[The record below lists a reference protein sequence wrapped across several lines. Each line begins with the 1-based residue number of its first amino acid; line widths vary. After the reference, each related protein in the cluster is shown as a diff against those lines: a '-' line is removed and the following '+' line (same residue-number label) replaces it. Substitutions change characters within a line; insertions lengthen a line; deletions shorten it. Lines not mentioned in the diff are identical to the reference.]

1 MHCASLMFA
10 IPFSIKT
17 RKKLGVKGKTKDDFL
32 EFLEGSQRF
41 YLTDQYLET
50 ISRAKIGELRVLYTI
65 RLKQD
70 NEIIERPVRLRVAVY
85 LSITDTLI
93 RSGTKGMQFYLGS
106 LLARVIPEEER
117 GGGREGFCA
126 ETMTELADTLIPI
139 IHMLW
144 GEPVVILD
152 RGAKTSSIVDAF
164 KDLCRRHLGVGGEC
178 TFPASPPHFLV
189 NIAVNCPRRGG
200 DNGWS
205 MLRFAEENAREFYGI
220 AVSDEGYHNVMHEY
234 AWSKVKSWAWG
245 NRWYELNI
253 TSPVSVIGA
262 RCNIPRKEFEK
273 IIFTRR
279 EWLHGVYQQDPRKL
293 RIPSTILIMEW
304 ISYVRALL
312 VEYELLV
319 NSYVDEFHKVTE
331 RGGLLDFL
339 KFYRKVSTL
348 ISSLNKTSRLLEPA
362 YISKIPETYSL
373 YSNLLEYRG
382 VRGFQNSIK
391 LVVGQLEDM
400 TNDVFNVI
408 SNIVEINEN
417 RLLQIIASLVGAYSL
432 AEELTNLVGKAFPL
446 SGPVLLL
453 LSTSAFVIALYAIIG
468 LILKIIEKRR

>member
-17 RKKLGVKGKTKDDFL
+17 RRKLRVKGEAKDDFL
-32 EFLEGSQRF
+32 ELLKGSQGF

-50 ISRAKIGELRVLYTI
+50 ISRAKTGELRVLYTI
-65 RLKQD
+65 RLKQG
-70 NEIIERPVRLRVAVY
+70 NEIIVRPVRLRIPVY
-85 LSITDTLI
+85 VSITDTLI

-106 LLARVIPEEER
+106 LLARVIPED
-117 GGGREGFCA
+117 GGYGGREGFCA
-126 ETMTELADTLIPI
+126 KTMTELADTLIPI
-139 IHMLW
+139 IHILW
-144 GEPVVILD
+144 GEPVEVLEGEV
-152 RGAKTSSIVDAF
+152 RTSFIVDAF
-164 KDLCRRHLGVGGEC
+164 KDICRRHLGVGDEC
-178 TFPASPPHFLV
+178 MFPASPPHFLV

-205 MLRFAEENAREFYGI
+205 MLRFAEENARELYGI
-220 AVSDEGYHNVMHEY
+220 AVSDEGYHNVMHDY

-253 TSPVSVIGA
+253 TSPVSVISA

-279 EWLHGVYQQDPRKL
+279 EWLHGVYKQNPRKL
-293 RIPSTILIMEW
+293 LIPSTILIMEW

-312 VEYELLV
+312 VEYDQLV
-319 NSYVDEFHKVTE
+319 NSYIEEFHSVTE
-331 RGGLLDFL
+331 KGGLLDFL

-348 ISSLNKTSRLLEPA
+348 ISSLNRTSRLLEPA

-391 LVVGQLEDM
+391 LVVGQLEGM

-432 AEELTNLVGKAFPL
+432 AEELTDLIGKALPI
-446 SGPVLLL
+446 SGPAFML
-453 LSTSAFVIALYAIIG
+453 LSTSAFVVALYAIIG
-468 LILKIIEKRR
+468 LILKIIEKKR